1 MLGSSCENLREP
13 IRETIALSRNCDVQ
27 QYNPKTAP
35 FLKIL
40 DFSPFKTLAEL
51 GPITSISWFFT
62 RIPVLSPKAMVGIP
76 VLSEYSAAKWS
87 YLRSL

>member
-1 MLGSSCENLREP
+1 MSGYSYENLRVP
-13 IRETIALSRNCDVQ
+13 IRETIALSRKRDVRLCH
-27 QYNPKTAP
+27 PKIAP

-40 DFSPFKTLAEL
+40 DFSPSKTLTEL

-62 RIPVLSPKAMVGIP
+62 CIPVLSPKAMVGIP

-87 YLRSL
+87 YLRPL